1 MFCPMC
7 GAPNEEEAIFCGNCG
22 AALTPEALEEP
33 AEEVAAEAADE
44 AASDEVVTEFEELD
58 LSDFDDVEEFAVEA
72 PPPPP
77 PPPSPPS
84 LPTSGLAIASLV
96 MGIGGLFLLPLLGSI
111 LAVIFGYMARR
122 DIRQRPDEISGDGL
136 AMAGIVTGWIGVG
149 LAVLG
154 LVIAGGVFGCGLCAA
169 ASTGNFQ

>member
-22 AALTPEALEEP
+22 AALTPEALEDS
-33 AEEVAAEAADE
+33 AEEVAAEAAEESVAGATDE
-44 AASDEVVTEFEELD
+44 VASDEVVAEFEELD

-72 PPPPP
+72 PPPPPPP

-122 DIRQRPDEISGDGL
+122 D
-136 AMAGIVTGWIGVG
+136 GIVQPSV
-149 LAVLG
+149 
-154 LVIAGGVFGCGLCAA
+154 CAC
-169 ASTGNFQ
+169 NR